1 MRIDILVSV
10 LPKGVNALEV
20 GVEELNLK
28 NAIAKTVREHGY
40 EKFIVVEVS

>member
-20 GVEELNLK
+20 HNLK

-40 EKFIVVEVS
+40 KKFVVVEVS